1 MILCPTPYKN
11 SPGWLLGA
19 AEGNTLKFSYD
30 SKRWDRIKSLALRRD
45 GYRCQLSKRYG
56 RAVQAEVV
64 HHIYPVEDYPE
75 YAYCLWN
82 LISLTR
88 ARHNEL
94 HDRKTNALTESGKS
108 LMRRTKVPGKNF

>member
-1 MILCPTPYKN
+1 MWGTHYKN

-19 AEGNTLKFSYD
+19 TEGNTLKFSYD

-75 YAYCLWN
+75 YASAHLFFDHAIRY
-82 LISLTR
+82 
-88 ARHNEL
+88 
-94 HDRKTNALTESGKS
+94 ALLAS
-108 LMRRTKVPGKNF
+108 TK